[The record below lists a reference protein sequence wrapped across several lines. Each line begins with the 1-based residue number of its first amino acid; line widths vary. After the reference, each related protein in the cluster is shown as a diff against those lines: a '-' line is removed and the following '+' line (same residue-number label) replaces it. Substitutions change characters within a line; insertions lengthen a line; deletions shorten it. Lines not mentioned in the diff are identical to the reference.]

1 MFIKTFV
8 ISQFFYC
15 PLLWMFH
22 SRNAE
27 NRVDKIRERA
37 LMLVYHSNPCL
48 SFDEL
53 LINNKSVS
61 INERNLQFLATEIF
75 KAKNELS
82 TRLTEDIF
90 QFINKSYDLR
100 NNTILLGKGNRTV
113 FLRNRRSF
121 FFGSKN
127 LGTYTSIA

>member
-8 ISQFFYC
+8 ISQFSYC

-22 SRNAE
+22 SRNAK
-27 NRVDKIRERA
+27 NRVDKIHERT
-37 LMLVYHSNPCL
+37 LRLVYPGNPCL

-75 KAKNELS
+75 KAKSELS
-82 TRLTEDIF
+82 TTRLTEDIF

-100 NNTILLGKGNRTV
+100 NNRILLGKRNRTV
-113 FLRNRRSF
+113 F
-121 FFGSKN
+121 
-127 LGTYTSIA
+127 

>member
-8 ISQFFYC
+8 ISQFSYC

-22 SRNAE
+22 SRNAK
-27 NRVDKIRERA
+27 NRVDKIYERA
-37 LMLVYHSNPCL
+37 LRLVYHGNPCL

-61 INERNLQFLATEIF
+61 INERNLQFLGTEIF
-75 KAKNELS
+75 KAKSELS
-82 TRLTEDIF
+82 RRLTEDIF

-100 NNTILLGKGNRTV
+100 NNRTLLGKRNRTV
-113 FLRNRRSF
+113 FLWNRKSF

-127 LGTYTSIA
+127 LETYTLIA